1 MSAMQPTG
9 GPAVL
14 LDSSGSP
21 ATGGTEMHR
30 KLAAIAAAAA
40 VGLVAT
46 TAIAAPP
53 SSKGG
58 TSFNAGGGTS
68 FNAGGG
74 TSFNAGGNFH
84 PSAPTANF
92 HASAPTM
99 NSPAI
104 HNNVAGP
111 NTALGPQRFNGN
123 WKQSWNGGGNGNW
136 RFRHHHHHGFVGFG
150 LYAYGPDYY
159 DYGSSC
165 YERRLVRTPVGWR
178 WRLVWV
184 CY

>member
-1 MSAMQPTG
+1 MSAMKLTG
-9 GPAVL
+9 CPAVL

-21 ATGGTEMHR
+21 ATGGTEMLR
-30 KLAAIAAAAA
+30 KLAAVAAAAA
-40 VGLVAT
+40 VGIIAT

-53 SSKGG
+53 SK
-58 TSFNAGGGTS
+58 
-68 FNAGGG
+68 GG

-84 PSAPTANF
+84 PSAPTTSF
-92 HASAPTM
+92 HPSAPTM

-111 NTALGPQRFNGN
+111 NTALGPKPFNGN
-123 WKQSWNGGGNGNW
+123 WNQSWNGGGNGNW
-136 RFRHHHHHGFVGFG
+136 RFRHRHHNGGFVGFG

-159 DYGSSC
+159 GDDYSC
-165 YERRLVRTPVGWR
+165 YQRRLVPTPVGWR
-178 WRLVWV
+178 WRLVWI